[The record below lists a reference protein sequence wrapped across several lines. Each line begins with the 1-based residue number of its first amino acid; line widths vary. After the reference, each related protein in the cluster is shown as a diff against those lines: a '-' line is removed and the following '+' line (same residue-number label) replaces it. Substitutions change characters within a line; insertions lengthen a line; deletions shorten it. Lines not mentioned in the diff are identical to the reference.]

1 MTRTFAKA
9 LLWGSTVAGGAAV
22 ALSAAPSL
30 AQDGPNSS
38 LFSGQLRQQQMQY
51 AMAAQQNGNF
61 SQQNGGQSSGG
72 QQPGEPAPTSWYEV
86 PLPPA
91 KEVREQ
97 DIVTIRVDLG
107 ARFLSEAQMQQRKN
121 GKYDAILNDWLIL
134 EGLHAIKPAPQSDGD
149 QRVQGQLNQLFR
161 ATSNMQTTDSIK
173 FEIAAKVAAVLPNG
187 TIVLE
192 AHREITNNEEVWI
205 HSLTGICRREDIGPG
220 NIVLSK
226 DVADLKID
234 KQETGHVRD
243 GYRRGWLQRWFDT
256 FSPF

>member
-1 MTRTFAKA
+1 
-9 LLWGSTVAGGAAV
+9 
-22 ALSAAPSL
+22 
-30 AQDGPNSS
+30 
-38 LFSGQLRQQQMQY
+38 
-51 AMAAQQNGNF
+51 
-61 SQQNGGQSSGG
+61 
-72 QQPGEPAPTSWYEV
+72 
-86 PLPPA
+86 
-91 KEVREQ
+91 
-97 DIVTIRVDLG
+97 
-107 ARFLSEAQMQQRKN
+107 
-121 GKYDAILNDWLIL
+121 
-134 EGLHAIKPAPQSDGD
+134 
-149 QRVQGQLNQLFR
+149 VQGQLNQLFR